1 MRASPPSLENMPT
14 TSQPR
19 RSKRFWFI
27 LGGCS
32 TVVTASDTPS
42 DSTSASS
49 KTSAQGTTTTLTH
62 TVTPTLPS
70 TTAGRLISTS
80 LSASNLDSTSQ
91 SSTPSMTPSPSP
103 SPSGASVTSVE
114 LTRVVLPQSSV
125 TSDPSQSTAQ
135 YAPITSAPTFTS
147 GLRVSSLLGVSSAV
161 GNSTSTS
168 AHTQTSAG
176 SGLSESLQPLVPS
189 AASSSASSQRV
200 SRIPAPALVAATAS
214 VVLVAGAAV
223 LLLLRWMRRR
233 RTRTCALRDRSGRS
247 PSHSD
252 DTPFTPVL
260 VRSHSRARFEWQ
272 ADDRIRDESTDTR
285 YRLVS
290 GNECGAQEGDAAG
303 LRRAPSFSTSSA
315 IDVSHKD
322 GGYLEQ
328 ELPSPPSPTL
338 EPLSGEPLP
347 QHRAGIPADQY
358 MIPQA
363 AALAPD
369 LETAVQGERLL
380 HLALPWVLGQRV
392 LAVMAREDAR
402 SLESG
407 GSESLPAYEPRE
419 QGQAGG
425 L

>member
-1 MRASPPSLENMPT
+1 MPA

-42 DSTSASS
+42 DSTSATS

-80 LSASNLDSTSQ
+80 LSASHSDSTSQ
-91 SSTPSMTPSPSP
+91 SSTPSVTPSPSL
-103 SPSGASVTSVE
+103 STSSAGLTSVGP
-114 LTRVVLPQSSV
+114 TRVVIPQSSA
-125 TSDPSQSTAQ
+125 TSDPSQSTTQ
-135 YAPITSAPTFTS
+135 SPPITSAPTFTS
-147 GLRVSSLLGVSSAV
+147 GIPVSSLPGTSSAV

-176 SGLSESLQPLVPS
+176 SGLSEPLQPLVPS
-189 AASSSASSQRV
+189 AESSSASSRGV

-223 LLLLRWMRRR
+223 FLLRRWMRRR
-233 RTRTCALRDRSGRS
+233 RTRTCALGDRSGRS

-252 DTPFTPVL
+252 DTPFTPVP
-260 VRSHSRARFEWQ
+260 VHSHSRARFEWQ

-290 GNECGAQEGDAAG
+290 GNECGAQEGGAAG
-303 LRRAPSFSTSSA
+303 LRHAPSFSTSSA
-315 IDVSHKD
+315 IDVSRKD
-322 GGYLEQ
+322 EGYLEQ
-328 ELPSPPSPTL
+328 ELPSPPRPTL
-338 EPLSGEPLP
+338 VPYSEEPLP
-347 QHRAGIPADQY
+347 RHRADSPPDQY
-358 MIPQA
+358 MIPEA

-369 LETAVQGERLL
+369 LETAGAQGERLL
-380 HLALPWVLGQRV
+380 HFALPWVLGQRV

-407 GSESLPAYEPRE
+407 GSETLPAYAPRE
-419 QGQAGG
+419 QEQPGG